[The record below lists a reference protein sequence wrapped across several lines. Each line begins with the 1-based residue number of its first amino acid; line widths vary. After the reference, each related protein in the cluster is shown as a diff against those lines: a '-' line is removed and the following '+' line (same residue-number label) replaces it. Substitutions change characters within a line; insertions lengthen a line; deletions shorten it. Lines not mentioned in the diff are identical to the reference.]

1 MFGTLNRLN
10 VDKDNMAES
19 RYRILLIED
28 DKIAQM
34 AFKRFVAEESV
45 PYDCTIASSVSE
57 AKGILAAGKF
67 DAVIVDYLLG
77 DGTAFDVFRSIVD
90 TPIIFATSA
99 GNEELAVR
107 AMKTGAY
114 DYLIKDPARNYLKL
128 LPNIIGKAINYKKV
142 QDKLKEYHEHLE
154 RLVAERTDQLA
165 AEKELMSVTLASL
178 TDGVIVVDTEKRIV
192 LLNPV
197 AENLTEVRYNYIKG
211 HLVSNVFRLVD
222 ERSGGPLESPIDCV
236 LNSQG
241 TGPAA
246 KCGNLIGKNGS
257 ECPVAAAAAPIRTGS
272 GPIMGVVMVLHD
284 LRQEREIDRM
294 KTDFISS
301 VSHELR
307 TPLTSIR
314 AYTATI
320 LRDRNMT
327 DKTKYNFL
335 AVILEETERLTNLVN
350 QLLEVSHLESGTV
363 RIVRES
369 VDIPAII
376 EQVVTALEP
385 LAQDKNIQLE
395 TDVCDQLPILLGD
408 KGKIQSIILNL
419 VSNAIKFTPDDGRVR
434 ISIQHRDQEL
444 VIRVSDTGVGIPREE
459 LPRIFE
465 RFYRGKRTS
474 EQVKGTGLGL
484 AIVKELVT
492 MHGGRVGVESEPDR
506 GTTFTVALPVV
517 GEPQL
522 EPVAG

>member
-1 MFGTLNRLN
+1 
-10 VDKDNMAES
+10 
-19 RYRILLIED
+19 
-28 DKIAQM
+28 
-34 AFKRFVAEESV
+34 
-45 PYDCTIASSVSE
+45 
-57 AKGILAAGKF
+57 
-67 DAVIVDYLLG
+67 
-77 DGTAFDVFRSIVD
+77 
-90 TPIIFATSA
+90 
-99 GNEELAVR
+99 
-107 AMKTGAY
+107 
-114 DYLIKDPARNYLKL
+114 
-128 LPNIIGKAINYKKV
+128 
-142 QDKLKEYHEHLE
+142 
-154 RLVAERTDQLA
+154 LVAERTDQLA
-165 AEKELMSVTLASL
+165 AEKELISVTLASL

-197 AENLTEVRYNYIKG
+197 AENLTDVRYDYIKG
-211 HLVSNVFRLVD
+211 HLVSDVFQLVD
-222 ERSGGPLESPIDCV
+222 ERNGGPLESPIDCV

-241 TGPAA
+241 TGPAT

-257 ECPVAAAAAPIRTGS
+257 ECPVAAAAAPIRTGN
-272 GPIMGVVMVLHD
+272 GPVMGVVMVLHD

-320 LRDRNMT
+320 LRDRNIT
-327 DKTKYNFL
+327 DKTKYDFL

-369 VDIPAII
+369 VDIPAVV
-376 EQVVTALEP
+376 EQVVTALEL

-408 KGKIQSIILNL
+408 KDKIQSIISNL
-419 VSNAIKFTPDDGRVR
+419 LSNAIKFTPQGGRVSVSVR
-434 ISIQHRDQEL
+434 QQTDEL
-444 VIRVSDTGVGIPREE
+444 LIRVSDTGVGIPREE

-465 RFYRGKRTS
+465 RFYRGRRTS

-492 MHGGRVGVESEPDR
+492 MHGGRVGVESEPGR
-506 GTTFTVALPVV
+506 GTTFTVVLPVA